1 MKALATRISSLTTLL
16 FGLGLSVNA
25 QAYWQLDSSA
35 AATGSAVSGTAGD
48 VGTVTLSGFYVSNAS
63 LGSNWTAGTLSPY
76 AGGGLG
82 MTTGTDNGAPYHAL
96 DNNEN
101 TESVLLSFS
110 TSTVL
115 SSIGLGYTG
124 NGTVTNC
131 ASYCTSNTPTI
142 GVDISLFRWVGVG
155 TPTGAKALTSTAAN
169 TMTGWELVGNYGDMQ
184 YDTSNPYSLVNTTG
198 KSSSYWLISAY
209 NAGFNQSAGAQNLG
223 TIETANDY
231 FKLYAVTGTAAPT
244 NKAPEPASLALAGL
258 ALAGLAGVRRRRA
271 KLPA

>member
-1 MKALATRISSLTTLL
+1 MKAFATRISSLTALL
-16 FGLGLSVNA
+16 LGLGLSVNA
-25 QAYWQLDSSA
+25 QAFWQLDSA
-35 AATGSAVSGTAGD
+35 PAATGSAVSGTAGD

-63 LGSNWTAGTLSPY
+63 LGSSWTAGTMTPY
-76 AGGGLG
+76 GGGGIG

-96 DNNEN
+96 DNNQN

-115 SSIGLGYTG
+115 TSIGLGYTS
-124 NGTVTNC
+124 NGSISNC
-131 ASYCTSNTPTI
+131 AVNCTSTSATI
-142 GVDISLFRWVGVG
+142 GVDMSLFRWVGAG

-169 TMTGWELVGNYGDMQ
+169 TMTGWELVGNYGDMK

-209 NAGFNQSAGAQNLG
+209 NAGYTQSAGAQNLG

-231 FKLYAVTGTAAPT
+231 FKLFAVAGTA

-258 ALAGLAGVRRRRA
+258 ALAGLASIRRRRA